1 MVETA
6 VKEKEFKNF
15 IGGEW
20 VSSSGERTYE
30 DRNPA
35 DGDEVVG
42 LFQSSTRADIQ
53 QAISAAKDAFPS
65 WAGSSPFERGRILLA
80 AGEALEKNKQEL
92 AAILTR
98 EEGKTLAESLG
109 EVQRAADIFR
119 FFSSLG
125 YVDGETIQSAD
136 PDLLLYTF
144 REPLAWWD

>member
-1 MVETA
+1 META

-20 VSSSGERTYE
+20 VSSSGGETYE

-35 DGDEVVG
+35 DRDEVVG

-109 EVQRAADIFR
+109 EVQRACR
-119 FFSSLG
+119 HLSLFLFAG
-125 YVDGETIQSAD
+125 LCRRRNHSVRRSRPPTLHI
-136 PDLLLYTF
+136 P
-144 REPLAWWD
+144 